1 MDDEQPA
8 VPRRGGWWRR
18 LYSRIVV
25 ATIAVG
31 TVVALFVGRFLGF
44 L

>member
-1 MDDEQPA
+1 MEDEQA

-18 LYSRIVV
+18 LYARVVV
-25 ATIAVG
+25 AAIAVG